1 VQIQVANLDNKK
13 YELNMYKEEVELD
26 EAFTTAIKFPNY
38 FKLDQKERDKIIA
51 IYKKYRGKV
60 SSQVGKDGSVTVD
73 GDATSMRK
81 AEAEL
86 KKASVKFVAT
96 ESVEEGRVYVK
107 TPEGDAYDAGKKA
120 VEKGISYDKNPN
132 KKGTKEYL
140 AWSKGHNDARA
151 TKTPNKHFG
160 QPRLSRE
167 EVELDEMRVLATVGK
182 TQVVTKGDGV
192 ARVMVGNKEVA
203 SGDLDDLAGG
213 WFMSRPG
220 ERGQKFFDTAKA
232 IANYYKEEVTMANVN
247 EAFNAE
253 FGEKGLSLEDTLL
266 QIWNEGKVKSE
277 DNTNDKS
284 DDGEG
289 MDKVQ
294 PKALK
299 KKFKDRK
306 DKDIDNDGDVDDS
319 DEYLHKRRQ
328 TVSKEIE
335 NEEDDVEN
343 GEGGEKTPADNGKKK
358 KMPPVKD
365 SDDAEVEQDK
375 EVSDKE
381 DEPKKDIGKKGKQ
394 TKVDVNPDLDEDM
407 SDKQK
412 EKREEIVKELKKKQD
427 YFEDKYGDR
436 AKDVM
441 YATATKMAM
450 KQA

>member
-1 VQIQVANLDNKK
+1 
-13 YELNMYKEEVELD
+13 
-26 EAFTTAIKFPNY
+26 
-38 FKLDQKERDKIIA
+38 
-51 IYKKYRGKV
+51 
-60 SSQVGKDGSVTVD
+60 
-73 GDATSMRK
+73 
-81 AEAEL
+81 
-86 KKASVKFVAT
+86 
-96 ESVEEGRVYVK
+96 
-107 TPEGDAYDAGKKA
+107 
-120 VEKGISYDKNPN
+120 
-132 KKGTKEYL
+132 
-140 AWSKGHNDARA
+140 
-151 TKTPNKHFG
+151 
-160 QPRLSRE
+160 
-167 EVELDEMRVLATVGK
+167 
-182 TQVVTKGDGV
+182 
-192 ARVMVGNKEVA
+192 MVGNKEVA